1 MKEKKKELT
10 DHKVKLIVMAILTII
25 VAIAVPLAI
34 KIISNISFQNQTP
47 IDPPTNPPEE
57 TLVPVLSVPENI
69 TIDKFTTNHKF
80 EYTVTDL
87 GDYEVSITIQN
98 TNIATLNLDNYII
111 PAYVGTT
118 NIITEINC
126 EPKITKTTTLYITD
140 AVTDINYEIKDENN
154 QIPNKFFVG
163 NTYTLEI
170 CENAN
175 MSNPPNLGYLNEY
188 ISEFEFVNKNDNVST
203 YTFKII
209 KAGEFSFYYNEKY
222 CQKYIELTSYIFPT
236 DINVTFSNIT
246 FKNNITN
253 LYLFNNEYLD
263 EANKDG
269 YYHETEFYIN
279 LPTNVYDDI
288 DFKVNGSSII
298 INDNK
303 ITAVNEGK
311 SSITFT
317 SSVSGLTKTFEFNVS
332 IVQPTSIRLN
342 STTYNINDIIN
353 LDLALNIP
361 FEFISSISPNYA
373 LGELKIETSNNIAY
387 ANNQLTLTS
396 TETGLVKIKF
406 NDNVLLTCNIN
417 LINNYK
423 VDISLYLNSNNITL
437 ENDTLKFILDD
448 SNIILLNCRVMNT
461 LTNIDSDIALTI
473 EIIDTNI
480 ITGTTSNNFIE
491 IKNGLITLSALKTGN
506 TKIVF
511 SNTQYDIYYE
521 LKIEISE

>member
-1 MKEKKKELT
+1 ML
-10 DHKVKLIVMAILTII
+10 
-25 VAIAVPLAI
+25 
-34 KIISNISFQNQTP
+34 
-47 IDPPTNPPEE
+47 
-57 TLVPVLSVPENI
+57 
-69 TIDKFTTNHKF
+69 
-80 EYTVTDL
+80 
-87 GDYEVSITIQN
+87 
-98 TNIATLNLDNYII
+98 
-111 PAYVGTT
+111 
-118 NIITEINC
+118 
-126 EPKITKTTTLYITD
+126 
-140 AVTDINYEIKDENN
+140 
-154 QIPNKFFVG
+154 
-163 NTYTLEI
+163 
-170 CENAN
+170 
-175 MSNPPNLGYLNEY
+175 
-188 ISEFEFVNKNDNVST
+188 
-203 YTFKII
+203 
-209 KAGEFSFYYNEKY
+209 
-222 CQKYIELTSYIFPT
+222 KYIDQLWY
-236 DINVTFSNIT
+236 
-246 FKNNITN
+246 K
-253 LYLFNNEYLD
+253 
-263 EANKDG
+263 
-269 YYHETEFYIN
+269 
-279 LPTNVYDDI
+279 
-288 DFKVNGSSII
+288 I

-461 LTNIDSDIALTI
+461 LTNIDSDISLTI
-473 EIIDTNI
+473 EIMDTNI